1 MVFLERPVGLTDR
14 QYFCISGYMESEQA
28 ILAFAALAQST
39 RLGVFRLLVKH
50 QPEGPAAGDI
60 AKALA
65 VPQNTMSA
73 HLAVLARAGLV
84 MSERQSRSIIYRANL
99 VTFQLLTSFMV
110 EDCCGGRAGLCLPA
124 AECRPAR
131 GKRAKSTI

>member
-1 MVFLERPVGLTDR
+1 
-14 QYFCISGYMESEQA
+14 MEQEQA

-50 QPEGPAAGDI
+50 EPDGLPAGEI
-60 AKALA
+60 AKAIA

-84 MSERQSRSIIYRANL
+84 MSERRSRSIIYRADL
-99 VTFQLLTSFMV
+99 ATLQSLTSFMV
-110 EDCCGGRAGLCLPA
+110 EDCCGGRGELCAPVTA
-124 AECRPAR
+124 CKPAR
-131 GKRAKSTI
+131 GKRAKITV

>member
-1 MVFLERPVGLTDR
+1 
-14 QYFCISGYMESEQA
+14 MEQEQA

-50 QPEGPAAGDI
+50 EPEGLPAGEI
-60 AKALA
+60 AKAIA

-84 MSERQSRSIIYRANL
+84 MSERRSRSIIYRADL
-99 VTFQLLTSFMV
+99 ATLQSLTSFMV
-110 EDCCGGRAGLCLPA
+110 EDCCGGRGELCAPVA
-124 AECRPAR
+124 ACRPAR
-131 GKRAKSTI
+131 GKRAKVAV